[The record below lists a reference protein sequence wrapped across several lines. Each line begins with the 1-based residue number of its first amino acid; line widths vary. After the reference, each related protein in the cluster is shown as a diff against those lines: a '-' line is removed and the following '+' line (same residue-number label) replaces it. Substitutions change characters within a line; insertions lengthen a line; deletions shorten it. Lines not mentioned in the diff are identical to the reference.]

1 MTLHVIPMDDWEW
14 PDWQALADWFKAT
27 LIEQDWQS
35 RLRHLRGSS
44 FADGGERY
52 RSWRDDDILRAHIA
66 LQKRLTGLSVEQYAD
81 ARVHFV
87 QSTVRRLGVPV
98 SKSSPYFDRFMAAC
112 LAAEMGYLAIFFDR
126 EGGKL
131 EELAHPD
138 TISGKWKGVGTRI
151 DEDRVARITGIT
163 APGGLKKARKT
174 LQDCLVQWEAD
185 RARANKLVSEHGR
198 GEKQFAMK
206 EFERFAKVSDIGEIT
221 RAQIIAYR
229 DHLSSKGD
237 LKTPTFNKRVGQI
250 TTLLT
255 SAKKAGWIDEDITGD
270 IYVEVPAGTNER
282 EPFSAT
288 ELNRIFDYKTF
299 RTGHR
304 SSNAKAAG
312 ELEFWLPLI
321 SLTGGLISSEII
333 QLGPDSVRPH
343 PDQPG
348 IICFQITNAGGRS
361 LKALSRKRYVPV
373 HHRLVEG
380 GLMKIVAEAS
390 LRNDKFLWRAAN
402 TRDLISVS
410 NMFSAFWSR
419 QQREVLQIE
428 DPMKALYS
436 LRHNF
441 RDALSVLG
449 ASEYQKDQLMG
460 HSEVGTGRKYGTKKQ
475 PRAVDIQSLDELV
488 QSAAWPCL
496 MGIEWPD
503 AGN

>member
-151 DEDRVARITGIT
+151 DEDRVARIHRHLRPLVGQ
-163 APGGLKKARKT
+163 KKARKT

-198 GEKQFAMK
+198 GEKQFAMQ
-206 EFERFAKVSDIGEIT
+206 EFERASKGE
-221 RAQIIAYR
+221 RYRR
-229 DHLSSKGD
+229 DH
-237 LKTPTFNKRVGQI
+237 
-250 TTLLT
+250 
-255 SAKKAGWIDEDITGD
+255 
-270 IYVEVPAGTNER
+270 
-282 EPFSAT
+282 
-288 ELNRIFDYKTF
+288 
-299 RTGHR
+299 
-304 SSNAKAAG
+304 
-312 ELEFWLPLI
+312 
-321 SLTGGLISSEII
+321 
-333 QLGPDSVRPH
+333 
-343 PDQPG
+343 
-348 IICFQITNAGGRS
+348 
-361 LKALSRKRYVPV
+361 SRAD
-373 HHRLVEG
+373 HRLPG
-380 GLMKIVAEAS
+380 PS
-390 LRNDKFLWRAAN
+390 LR
-402 TRDLISVS
+402 
-410 NMFSAFWSR
+410 
-419 QQREVLQIE
+419 Q
-428 DPMKALYS
+428 
-436 LRHNF
+436 
-441 RDALSVLG
+441 G
-449 ASEYQKDQLMG
+449 
-460 HSEVGTGRKYGTKKQ
+460 
-475 PRAVDIQSLDELV
+475 
-488 QSAAWPCL
+488 
-496 MGIEWPD
+496 
-503 AGN
+503 